1 MSKRL
6 TNDNN
11 EFLSNM
17 VAECNETLRS
27 ANAIVCFATISKSKQ
42 SGGTMNVDS
51 IEISLRQGGRISRG
65 QAEFLWT
72 NATDEQLQKLANIV
86 RDRYHPPKTST
97 YLLMRII
104 NYTNV
109 CVALCDYCSFY
120 RLPKSPE
127 GYVRSKDWIFSK
139 IDELLEVG
147 GDLFA
152 FNGGFNPDLK
162 IDYYVDLFGS
172 IRQKYGEQLEF
183 YAMTVVE
190 LLYIARVSKISVP
203 EALARLKEAGV
214 RWITGGGAEILAD
227 SFRKRHSPHKYTVA
241 EYMDTQQKILEAGLS
256 TTATMVIGFDE
267 TLDERLDHL
276 ETVREFQ
283 DTTKGG
289 LFSFLCW
296 TYKPYNNELGGK
308 EIGAGEYL
316 RHLALCRIYLDNIRH
331 LRTSVLTQNANA
343 LKGLSYGANDF
354 DVPWED
360 EVTQMAGAVIER
372 DVQRILGY
380 AEEEGFKTAYRHV
393 AKQPAPHAVPLVL

>member
-1 MSKRL
+1 M
-6 TNDNN
+6 NFGAI
-11 EFLSNM
+11 ESN
-17 VAECNETLRS
+17 L
-27 ANAIVCFATISKSKQ
+27 K
-42 SGGTMNVDS
+42 
-51 IEISLRQGGRISRG
+51 QGGRISRAD
-65 QAEFLWT
+65 AESLW
-72 NATDEQLQKLANIV
+72 ADASDEQLKLLANIV
-86 RDRYHPPKTST
+86 RDRYHEPKTST

-172 IRQKYGEQLEF
+172 IRQKYGERLEF

-203 EALARLKEAGV
+203 DALARLKEAGV
-214 RWITGGGAEILAD
+214 RWITGGGSEILDD

-256 TTATMVIGFDE
+256 TTGTMVIGFDE
-267 TLDERLDHL
+267 SLEERLNHL
-276 ETVREFQ
+276 ETVRDFQ
-283 DTTKGG
+283 DATNGG

-296 TYKPYNNELGGK
+296 TYKPYNNDLGGT
-308 EIGAGEYL
+308 EIGSEEYL
-316 RHLALCRIYLDNIRH
+316 RHLALCRIFLDNVKHI
-331 LRTSVLTQNANA
+331 RTSVLTQNANA

-380 AEEEGFKTAYRHV
+380 AHDEGFSTTYRHV
-393 AKQPAPHAVPLVL
+393 AKQPAPLAIPVV